1 MCFIEHPW
9 TERACLPVCCKK
21 SPEAATVG
29 CSKVY
34 PQDEVG
40 PKTRSGGKQH
50 GSRGILMEYSWLHG
64 YSWVLTGYIYIYIY
78 INIHVYLICIYI
90 YIYTYIYI
98 RIAIP
103 SSNIDPAV
111 DGGWKTTFL
120 FGWRAMIS
128 LRCSH
133 SDYVAP
139 LAMTKMTKQ
148 WHLTVWWW
156 CTGWWL

>member
-21 SPEAATVG
+21 SPDG
-29 CSKVY
+29 RFLKSLSPGWGWPQNKVRR
-34 PQDEVG
+34 G
-40 PKTRSGGKQH
+40 SQH
-50 GSRGILMEYSWLHG
+50 GSRGILMEYSW
-64 YSWVLTGYIYIYIY
+64 VLTGYIYIY
-78 INIHVYLICIYI
+78 VYI
-90 YIYTYIYI
+90 YNYIYN

-103 SSNIDPAV
+103 SSNIDTAV

-139 LAMTKMTKQ
+139 LTMTKMTKQ
-148 WHLTVWWW
+148 WHLTVPKKWWFY
-156 CTGWWL
+156 GIYRYV